1 MMCHFKLIYLD
12 QSRETRKEISQH
24 SHFLPNSWV
33 FLEKK
38 IHVYVKITGGDAPGH
53 TPNHL

>member
-12 QSRETRKEISQH
+12 QSRETWKEISQH